1 MRSVD
6 AGAEQAANPRA
17 HACAPEQVAVS
28 PPDTCAFFL
37 GPHVTRG
44 AGCNVRTRVM
54 KRFIMVV
61 MKTSFITTS

>member
-28 PPDTCAFFL
+28 PPDTCAFFSL
-37 GPHVTRG
+37 AR
-44 AGCNVRTRVM
+44 NVARAAAQQHLTAD
-54 KRFIMVV
+54 
-61 MKTSFITTS
+61 SLL

>member
-28 PPDTCAFFL
+28 PPDTCAFFPWPATSRVL
-37 GPHVTRG
+37 QHSSIERG
-44 AGCNVRTRVM
+44 LVIM
-54 KRFIMVV
+54 KVLHNAL
-61 MKTSFITTS
+61 

>member
-28 PPDTCAFFL
+28 PPDTCAFFSL
-37 GPHVTRG
+37 ARNVVRAACGTAALTARTGYEG
-44 AGCNVRTRVM
+44 A
-54 KRFIMVV
+54 
-61 MKTSFITTS
+61 S

>member
-37 GPHVTRG
+37 GPQRR
-44 AGCNVRTRVM
+44 ACCCSSVRTRVM
-54 KRFIMVV
+54 KC
-61 MKTSFITTS
+61 FITLL